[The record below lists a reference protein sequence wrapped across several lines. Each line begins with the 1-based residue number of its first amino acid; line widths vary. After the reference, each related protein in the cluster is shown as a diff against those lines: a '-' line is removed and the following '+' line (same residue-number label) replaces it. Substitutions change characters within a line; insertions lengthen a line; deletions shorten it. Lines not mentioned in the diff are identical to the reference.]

1 MTDIQVNQLFESVTK
16 TVKGI
21 QRLEKEQSE
30 IKTDIVEMKGDIS
43 ELKQGQAR
51 IEKQVIFKINR

>member
-51 IEKQVIFKINR
+51 IEKQVLFKINR

>member
-1 MTDIQVNQLFESVTK
+1 MTDIQVNQLFEPVTK
-16 TVKGI
+16 TVNGI

-51 IEKQVIFKINR
+51 IEKQVLFKINR